1 MEKRKYRIEITKLS
15 LYPLKRAEKS
25 SPLKSSRYFKTSHK
39 SERYNFLFS
48 EIRHSGERE
57 TFNTRNSSSLS
68 LFDTFQLSIHLPRA
82 SIPFVT
88 RSILRYFHQRPL
100 SIHSSS
106 VRTAPRFLIEI
117 HVSHRANSRVRSFR
131 DRAASF
137 RENRTRQKVC
147 KHVVRGKVK
156 PVLARLAR

>member
-15 LYPLKRAEKS
+15 LYPLKRVEKS

-39 SERYNFLFS
+39 SERYNFVFP

-68 LFDTFQLSIHLPRA
+68 LFDTFQVSIHLSRA
-82 SIPFVT
+82 SLCDSKHPPIFSST
-88 RSILRYFHQRPL
+88 TTLYTLLLRS
-100 SIHSSS
+100 HS
-106 VRTAPRFLIEI
+106 TTLLIEI

-137 RENRTRQKVC
+137 RE
-147 KHVVRGKVK
+147 
-156 PVLARLAR
+156 